1 MAAFQDVDP
10 VSAPGHR
17 NPLLNKCVLYSI
29 QINGEICRAKTTIM
43 ALSRKKILD
52 MNTYLKLLLSKVLL
66 LFQKKYIFIFTL
78 YFFGIINVSQ
88 DDGINVAAMAQKLL
102 TQTLP
107 FIPEIEV
114 LPKSKFIILLP

>member
-1 MAAFQDVDP
+1 M
-10 VSAPGHR
+10 
-17 NPLLNKCVLYSI
+17 
-29 QINGEICRAKTTIM
+29 
-43 ALSRKKILD
+43 
-52 MNTYLKLLLSKVLL
+52 KLLLSKVLL